1 MSKLQ
6 KATIVEQ
13 VASHLREE
21 IGQGR
26 WKELMPGRQTLA
38 RDLGISAMTVVRALA
53 LLEREGLLIP
63 QGNGLQRKIRSTERG
78 VARKLRIGILAGE
91 LADLEVGYV
100 VELQHEI
107 EHAGHSVSLSRN
119 YLLDPKM
126 TPARLERLIDQNTAD
141 AWIVI
146 AAPRETLE
154 WLVARGMPVLA
165 IFGRRRGLPIAGVG
179 PDKTPALLMATRK
192 LIELGHR
199 GIVLL
204 NRRMRRMPTPGIA
217 EKAFLEEL
225 AASGIAPSS
234 FHLPDWE
241 EDTDGFHCL
250 LENLFKVTPPTA
262 LIIDE
267 VPLFI
272 GVQQFLASRKIL
284 VPDQVSLVC
293 NDASQDFQWCRPSVA
308 HIHWDSQPIVRRAV
322 KWAANVALG
331 RRDVTQTL
339 TPAKFVTGGTIAPP
353 PGR

>member
-38 RDLGISAMTVVRALA
+38 RHLGISPMTVVRALA

-63 QGNGLQRKIRSTERG
+63 QGNGLQRKIRSTECG

-91 LADLEVGYV
+91 LADLEVGYA
-100 VELQHEI
+100 VELQHEL
-107 EHAGHSVSLSRN
+107 EHAGHSVSISRN

-126 TPARLERLIDQNTAD
+126 TPARLERLMDQNTAD
-141 AWIVI
+141 ARIVI
-146 AAPRETLE
+146 SAPREALE
-154 WLVARGMPVLA
+154 WLVGRGMPVLA
-165 IFGRRRGLPIAGVG
+165 MFGRRRGLPIAGVG
-179 PDKTPALLMATRK
+179 PDKTPAIIMATRK

-199 GIVLL
+199 RIVLL
-204 NRRMRRMPTPGIA
+204 NRRMRRLPTPGLA
-217 EKAFLEEL
+217 EKSFLAEL
-225 AASGIAPSS
+225 AAHGITPSS
-234 FHLPDWE
+234 FHLPDWD
-241 EDTDGFHCL
+241 EDTDGFHGML
-250 LENLFKVTPPTA
+250 DSLFKLTPPTA

-308 HIHWDSQPIVRRAV
+308 HIHWDSHPVVRRAV

-331 RRDVTQTL
+331 RNDVTQTL
-339 TPAKFVTGGTIAPP
+339 TPAKFVTGGTIAPA